1 MPPQPTRPPYAR
13 AVTRPAH
20 NPVLRRQVAD
30 LLCLAQGQTF
40 ADATAGLGGHA
51 ADAAR
56 AVGPAGRIIL
66 NDLDPANLAAATRA
80 VEALGVPVTPIH
92 GNFAAL
98 PAELAR
104 RGIVAHAVLAD
115 VGFASNQVDDPTRGL
130 SFSRPGPLDMRLN
143 PASPT
148 SAATL
153 VASLSEAELADL
165 IDRYGEERHAR
176 RVARRIVERRAE
188 QPIQTTDDLAAIVR
202 SAVGGRSGSID
213 PATRTFQALRIA
225 VNDELGNL
233 EAFVDQVRA
242 GAAAAVGVGPGPRWL
257 HPGARVAVISFHSL
271 EDRIVKRGFEA
282 AETQGIAA
290 VLTRRPL
297 EAQPDEIQA
306 NPRARSARLRAL
318 EVGPRSTT
326 PE

>member
-1 MPPQPTRPPYAR
+1 MS
-13 AVTRPAH
+13 RPAH
-20 NPVLRRQVAD
+20 IPVLRRQVSD
-30 LLCLAQGQTF
+30 LLRLGHGHTY

-56 AVGPAGRIIL
+56 AVGPAGHIIL

-80 VEALGVPVTPIH
+80 VETLGVPVTPIH

-104 RGIVAHAVLAD
+104 RGIAAHAVLAD
-115 VGFASNQVDDPTRGL
+115 VGFASNQVEDASRGL

-202 SAVGGRSGSID
+202 SAVRGVGGHSGAID

-233 EAFVDQVRA
+233 EVFVDQVRA
-242 GAAAAVGVGPGPRWL
+242 GAAAALGLGPGPRWL
-257 HPGARVAVISFHSL
+257 LPEARVAVISFHSL

-282 AETQGIAA
+282 AQAQGVAT
-290 VLTRRPL
+290 VLTRRPI
-297 EAQPDEIQA
+297 EAEPDEVDA
-306 NPRARSARLRAL
+306 NPRARSARLRVL
-318 EVGPRSTT
+318 QVGIAARPDY
-326 PE
+326 